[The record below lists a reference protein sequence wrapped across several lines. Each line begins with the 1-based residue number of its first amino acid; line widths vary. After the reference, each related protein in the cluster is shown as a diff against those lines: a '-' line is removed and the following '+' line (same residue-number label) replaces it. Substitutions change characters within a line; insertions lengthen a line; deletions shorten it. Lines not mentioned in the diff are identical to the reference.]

1 MDVMILAIIFIV
13 YIFALVFVGYYA
25 YKKTNS
31 SEDFMI
37 AGKDTHPFIMAMSY
51 GAKYYYWSI
60 YCIRIF
66 RKENSS
72 YGSCIGVLDIPGI
85 LGKKIRL

>member
-37 AGKDTHPFIMAMSY
+37 AGKDTHPFIMAMQH
-51 GAKYYYWSI
+51 
-60 YCIRIF
+60 
-66 RKENSS
+66 SS
-72 YGSCIGVLDIPGI
+72 QRLQSLVLVELQDNMG
-85 LGKKIRL
+85 